1 MPSPHDRSRRDGKHR
16 DSRRAFLQEV
26 GQGMLVAGLG
36 SALACDLGVSTAL
49 AEEGL
54 DRLTFGPLEP
64 LVSLLQETPP
74 DQLQPI
80 LVSKLNSGEV
90 DLQQLTAAGLLA
102 NARTFGGEDYIGF
115 HTFMALPPAL
125 QMALELPE
133 AERPL
138 PILKVLYRNSARI
151 QEFGGGD
158 REVLKR
164 ISAENPPPA
173 GLNGK
178 GLRELVR
185 QLKTEEAE
193 RSFAAMNRG
202 PAEQAYDH
210 LQYTVQDEVDVHR
223 VVLAWR
229 AWEALDL
236 TGQAQAHTLLRQ
248 SVRYCLKNEEE
259 RREKGRPE
267 SEIRSV
273 LPKLLD
279 QYHLT
284 SLPTARRKVDD
295 AWIAS
300 MAETIFSANRS
311 EAADAVAAALADG
324 VDPEAVGQAMSRTA
338 NLLVLHDPGQE
349 RASAGKPAGSVH
361 GASTGVH
368 ASDAANAWRHIA
380 RVSGPRNAV
389 ASLIVGAFHTA
400 GQNSRSLPGPLPHAE
415 DLEQLNA
422 GSDPA
427 ALLRATD
434 EAIRDNDQNRAC
446 AAIQTYGENGG
457 NPRPMFDLMRRY
469 ATSEDGALH
478 AEKYFRTVSEEF
490 VSTRPAFRWS
500 QLVALGRVTASEFGY
515 PAPGAEQARELLK
528 V

>member
-1 MPSPHDRSRRDGKHR
+1 MTRASQSQRDAYN
-16 DSRRAFLQEV
+16 RRAFLQEV

-36 SALACDLGVSTAL
+36 STLACDLGVSTAL

-54 DRLTFGPLEP
+54 ERLTFGPLEP

-74 DQLQPI
+74 DRLQPI
-80 LVSKLNSGEV
+80 LVSKLSAGEV

-102 NARTFGGEDYIGF
+102 NARTFGGEDYVGF

-125 QMALELPE
+125 QMALELPA

-151 QEFGGGD
+151 QDFGGGE
-158 REVLKR
+158 REVLQP
-164 ISAENPPPA
+164 ISAA
-173 GLNGK
+173 SSGGNGK
-178 GLRELVR
+178 ELRELVR
-185 QLKTEEAE
+185 KLQAEEAE
-193 RSFAAMNRG
+193 RRFAAAVNEG
-202 PAEQAYDH
+202 PAEQAYDQ
-210 LQYTVQDEVDVHR
+210 LQFTVQDEVDVHR

-236 TGQAQAHTLLRQ
+236 TGQEQAHTLLRQ
-248 SVRYCLKNEEE
+248 SLRYCLKNEAE
-259 RREKGRPE
+259 RRQRGYAEP
-267 SEIRSV
+267 EIRRV
-273 LPKLLD
+273 LPRLLD
-279 QYHLT
+279 QYQLT
-284 SLPTARRKVDD
+284 SLPAKRRKVDD
-295 AWIAS
+295 AWLTS
-300 MAETIFSANRS
+300 MAETIFASSRS

-324 VDPEAVGQAMSRTA
+324 VDPEAVGQAMSQAA

-349 RASAGKPAGSVH
+349 KASSGRPAGSVH

-380 RVSGPRNAV
+380 RVSGPRNTI

-400 GQNSRSLPGPLPHAE
+400 GQNSRALPGPLPHAE
-415 DLEQLNA
+415 HLDQLA
-422 GSDPA
+422 GDSDTGS
-427 ALLRATD
+427 LLRKTD
-434 EAIRDNDQNRAC
+434 EAIRENNQQGAC
-446 AAIQTYGENGG
+446 AAIQRYGEQGG
-457 NPRPMFDLMRRY
+457 DPRPVFDLLRRY

-490 VSTRPAFRWS
+490 ATARPAFRWS
-500 QLVALGRVTASEFGY
+500 YLVALGRVTASEFGF

-528 V
+528 A